1 MRLFN
6 IQHRRRAT
14 CLLDYRVPPSFY
26 IYLPFVYFL
35 QTLTTRLM
43 IFLRT
48 IKTHAAYVY
57 VFLSW
62 ENEVSTRPKHCAN
75 IIISASEKLFSKW
88 FLSLFS
94 LFFFFIKRELMDC
107 FFDGNR
113 TIRAIEGV
121 VSEQSECICTRD
133 FALPACRPMI
143 RGGNIPIPRYMASS
157 RELLSLIPSVYI
169 VPHSTNLVYT
179 NACFSFSLFFFPFL
193 FSFFLSFF

>member
-1 MRLFN
+1 MSLRLPCSSIFL
-6 IQHRRRAT
+6 HLST
-14 CLLDYRVPPSFY
+14 VCLLSSNVDHATHDFSKNYKDTCCVCLRVS
-26 IYLPFVYFL
+26 LVRERSL
-35 QTLTTRLM
+35 NASQTLCEHYYLRIREIILQV
-43 IFLRT
+43 ISLSFLP
-48 IKTHAAYVY
+48 
-57 VFLSW
+57 L
-62 ENEVSTRPKHCAN
+62 
-75 IIISASEKLFSKW
+75 
-88 FLSLFS
+88 
-94 LFFFFIKRELMDC
+94 FFFIKRELMDC

-157 RELLSLIPSVYI
+157 RELLSLIPSIYI
-169 VPHSTNLVYT
+169 VPHSTNTNLVYT